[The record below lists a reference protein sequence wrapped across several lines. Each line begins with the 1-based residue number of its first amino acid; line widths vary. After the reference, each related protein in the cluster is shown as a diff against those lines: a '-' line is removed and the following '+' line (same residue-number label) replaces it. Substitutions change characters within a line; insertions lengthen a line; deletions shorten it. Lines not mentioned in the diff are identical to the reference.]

1 MTAWPTGSVS
11 TTKIDAG
18 TDSPAD
24 ARADIK
30 TMADKVNDMVGARG
44 AADGV
49 AGLDSDAKVP
59 TAQIPALPFSNGI
72 KVWDSHG
79 SDTWAVPAGI
89 TVLFVKANGAG
100 GGGGFGVDP
109 ARHGGGGGAGGRA
122 YKRWTVSPGDIV
134 SVDVGASGGGGAG
147 PGSADGS
154 AGGDTSVEING
165 VTITGLGGQGGK
177 GSAGSGVGG
186 LGGGYDSTG
195 GNSHDYG
202 IGGGAGQSGIP
213 TMGGVGG
220 AGETGSAPMPSGI
233 AGWGSGG
240 YGSGTNG
247 PTSGAQG
254 AAGGVLIHY

>member
-1 MTAWPTGSVS
+1 MSAWPSGSVNTGNMDLGS
-11 TTKIDAG
+11 DN
-18 TDSPAD
+18 PAT
-24 ARADIK
+24 ARGDIK
-30 TMADKVNDMVGARG
+30 TMADKVNSMIGARG
-44 AADGV
+44 QADGV
-49 AGLDSDAKVP
+49 AGLDADAKVP
-59 TAQIPALPFSNGI
+59 LAQVPLLPFSNGI

-79 SDTWAVPAGI
+79 TDAWLVPDGI
-89 TVLFVKANGAG
+89 YVLFVKVNGAG

-122 YKRWTVSPGDIV
+122 YKRWAVNPGDTV
-134 SVDVGASGGGGAG
+134 NVDVGAAGAGGAG

-154 AGGDTSVEING
+154 PGADTSVEING
-165 VTITGLGGQGGK
+165 ITITGSGGQGGK

-186 LGGGYDSTG
+186 LGGGYTSTG
-195 GNSHDYG
+195 GTAHDYG
-202 IGGGAGQSGIP
+202 VGGGAGQSGIP

-247 PTSGAQG
+247 PVTGAPG